1 MKSRKPKALHTVCG
15 KPMLEIVVESARS
28 AGSAPVVVV
37 VPSDSTAIREAL
49 GDKCLYAVQK
59 EQLGTGHALMQAQAT
74 IPDCDNIV
82 VMAGDTPLLRHETLA
97 EMTRTHIAT
106 EAPITML
113 TSSHTEPEGL
123 GRVVRGHDGKIA
135 AVVEQKQADPETLDI
150 REVNAGA
157 YCFNSSW
164 LWDNL
169 PCLKPSSTGEIY
181 LTDLIEVAVTQ
192 GLEVA
197 SLALDDGSEAF
208 GINTRVELSRA
219 ESRMRDRILRRWMME
234 GVTIPDPESVYI
246 DYAVQIGLDSVILP
260 NTHIKG
266 RVAIGEDCEIGPN
279 SIVVDSQIGDQCKI
293 VSSVVEEAVLESDVH
308 VGPFSHLRPGTYL
321 ESEVHIGNFGE
332 IKNSR
337 IGRAT
342 KSGHFSYIGD
352 ADVGANVNIG
362 AGSITCNYD
371 GQEKHRT
378 VIGDDV
384 FIGCDTMMVAPVTIG
399 DRSYTGTGSVIN
411 KNVPPDSGAIGA
423 PARIRTKKPGR
434 DSGSA

>member
-1 MKSRKPKALHTVCG
+1 MHSVCG
-15 KPMLEIVVESARS
+15 KPMLQIVVESARS
-28 AGSAPVVVV
+28 AGLESVTVVV
-37 VPSDSTAIREAL
+37 SDDATAIRQTL
-49 GDKCLYAVQK
+49 GDSCSYAVQ
-59 EQLGTGHALMQAQAT
+59 EERLGTGHAMVQARTT
-74 IPDCDNIV
+74 IPDCDNIL

-97 EMTRTHIAT
+97 EMIKTHVAA
-106 EAPITML
+106 EVPITML
-113 TSSHTEPEGL
+113 TSSLTDPEGL
-123 GRVVRGHDGKIA
+123 GRVVRDSEGKIA
-135 AVVEQKQADPETLDI
+135 AVVEQKQADPGTLDI

-157 YCFNSSW
+157 YCFKSSW
-164 LWDNL
+164 LWANL
-169 PCLKPSSTGEIY
+169 PHLKPSSTGEIY
-181 LTDLIEVAVTQ
+181 LTDLISVAVKQ

-197 SLALDDGSEAF
+197 SLALNDSSEAF
-208 GINTRVELSRA
+208 GVNTRVELSRA
-219 ESRMRDRILRRWMME
+219 ESIMRDRIRRRWMME

-246 DYAVQIGLDSVILP
+246 DCDVRIGIDSVILP
-260 NTHIKG
+260 NTHIRG
-266 RVAIGEDCEIGPN
+266 SAAIGEDCEIGPN
-279 SIVVDSQIGDQCKI
+279 SIVVDSQVGNQCRV

-308 VGPFSHLRPGTYL
+308 VGPFSHLRPGAYL
-321 ESEVHIGNFGE
+321 ESEVRIGNFGE

-352 ADVGANVNIG
+352 AEVGANVNIG

-371 GQEKHRT
+371 GQKKRRT

-411 KNVPPDSGAIGA
+411 KDVPQDSGAIGV
-423 PARIRTKKPGR
+423 PARIRTKKPAR

>member
-219 ESRMRDRILRRWMME
+219 ESMMRDRILRRWMME